1 MAEAIAGYWEVIGIK
16 TKLVPVDY
24 PAFRKAWVE
33 RSAPGAIGY
42 YNVANRN
49 WIGAYAIIDKYGNP
63 AENTA
68 TMHDPEL
75 EAILKAIPGQT
86 EEAKVNDLMRKMYAR
101 LRSESLGI
109 GLVNVHTPY
118 AVSKKLA
125 GWNPGTVMY
134 DLNLDQLTAG
144 ATN

>member
-1 MAEAIAGYWEVIGIK
+1 MQRKMFITTALAALITLSV
-16 TKLVPVDY
+16 VSPPVT
-24 PAFRKAWVE
+24 AF
-33 RSAPGAIGY
+33 SD
-42 YNVANRN
+42 
-49 WIGAYAIIDKYGNP
+49 WIGAYAIIDKYGNSG
-63 AENTA
+63 ENTA

-75 EAILKAIPGQT
+75 EAMLKAIPGQT
-86 EEAKVNDLMRKMYAR
+86 DEAKVNELMRKVYTR

-125 GWNPGTVMY
+125 NWNPGSVMY
-134 DLNLDQLTAG
+134 DLNLDQLTAA